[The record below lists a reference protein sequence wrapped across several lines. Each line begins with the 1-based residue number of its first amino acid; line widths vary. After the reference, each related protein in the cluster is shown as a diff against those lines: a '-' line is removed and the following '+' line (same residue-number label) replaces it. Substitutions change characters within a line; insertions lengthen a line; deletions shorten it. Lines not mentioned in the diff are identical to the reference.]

1 MDLLMKSYL
10 FAWSFI
16 VLPATVA
23 LAEPPP
29 TQQFSEQPFI
39 HLPAHEKA
47 LPDTLIPSSLDIH
60 LLTSITATSEVI
72 FPIERLYLNVNQ
84 ALLLEIDNSP
94 WFKLVNKLIHLAGRI

>member
-60 LLTSITATSEVI
+60 LLTPATSEAI

-84 ALLLEIDNSP
+84 ALLLEKDNSP
-94 WFKLVNKLIHLAGRI
+94 CFKPVNKLIHLAGRI